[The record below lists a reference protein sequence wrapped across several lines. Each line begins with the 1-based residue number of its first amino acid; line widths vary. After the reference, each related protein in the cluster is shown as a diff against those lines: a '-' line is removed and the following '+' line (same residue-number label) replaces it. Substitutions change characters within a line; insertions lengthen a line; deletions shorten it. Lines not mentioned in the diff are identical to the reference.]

1 MYKIHVHIFKTYP
14 VCVCTNIHST
24 HTHIYIKK
32 KCFLALVVCVCVC
45 VIQKIENIQNYSE
58 VTAMIVHEN
67 MNIVEYEYSLE
78 LFYWII

>member
-1 MYKIHVHIFKTYP
+1 MYIFLKHILYVCVLIYTVHIHIFTLKKMFF
-14 VCVCTNIHST
+14 ST
-24 HTHIYIKK
+24 SS
-32 KCFLALVVCVCVC
+32 VCVCVC